1 MATVQELPR
10 LERPREK
17 AERYGIRSLSNRELL
32 AVILRSGIQGQSALE
47 TADRLLMHCGGI
59 VGLARCNTKELMQIK
74 GIREVKA
81 IELQACFEISRRISR
96 DGAMDK
102 DVISSPDTL
111 ICWLQHELGSELQEQ
126 FMAVYLDAANQ
137 IVHYKVLFVG
147 TLDSSMVFPREIFK
161 EALLCNSS
169 RIMLVHN
176 HPSGVLS
183 PSDAD
188 ILMTHRIQ
196 RIGILMEVEILDHI
210 IVSQRDFFSFRGAGI
225 LDQRHPQTPNP

>member
-10 LERPREK
+10 MERPREK
-17 AERYGIRSLSNRELL
+17 AQRYGIRSLSNRELL
-32 AVILRSGIQGQSALE
+32 AVILRSGIQGQSVLE
-47 TADRLLMHCGGI
+47 TADRLLMHCQGI
-59 VGLARCNTKELMQIK
+59 TGLARSNTKELMQIK

-81 IELQACFEISRRISR
+81 IELQACFEIARRITR
-96 DGAMDK
+96 DGVMDK
-102 DVISSPDTL
+102 DVISSPDSL
-111 ICWLQHELGSELQEQ
+111 ILWLQHELGSELQEQ

-137 IVHYKVLFVG
+137 IVHYRVLFVG

-188 ILMTHRIQ
+188 ILMTRRIQ
-196 RIGILMEVEILDHI
+196 RIGKLMEVEILDHL

-225 LDQRHPQTPNP
+225 LDQIQQKMPNP